1 MPAPSAS
8 ASASRQD
15 YSHRVEDFPAL
26 EAERAKTLTLPDS
39 TSPFLARPIGEILVR
54 TGALVPAN
62 LDRALKLQT
71 ATDGTR
77 LGTILVSEQL
87 VSEDALASG
96 LALQQGVLRVRPLP
110 KHIDME
116 LLDRLGADL
125 CIRHGILPWRIA
137 GPVTVV
143 ATSRPH
149 RFEDIRPL
157 LEDTYGTVRMAIADE
172 TDIVSAILELRADW
186 MVNRAE
192 ARPPRNFSV
201 RRFHPVAIAAGGLAL
216 PLGVAAVA
224 IPYPGIA
231 QMMLTAWVV
240 GMLALVSILRVAAA
254 LASFGQ
260 PPQIVLPETDPN
272 LTPMISLLVPL
283 LKEADISGHLIDRLS
298 ELDYPADRLDICLI
312 VEADDQE
319 TDAALERRGLPP
331 EFRQIIVPQG
341 SLRTKPRAL
350 NYALDF
356 CKGDIIGIYDAEDAP
371 ETDQLRRVVARFAAA
386 PRQTVCLQ
394 GRLAFYNAG
403 QNWLSRCFAIDYA
416 AWFGVIL
423 PGLAKL
429 GFAIPLGGTGLFFR
443 RAALDAL
450 GRWDAHNVTED
461 ADLGIR
467 IARRGWKAEMIDT
480 TTREEAN
487 CHPGAWVR
495 QRGRW
500 LKGYALTYAVHM
512 RNPIR
517 LWRDLGP
524 GQFMGFQILFLGT
537 LSLFL
542 MAPLLWSFWLIPLG
556 LPHPV
561 ADALPR
567 AAMASMVALFILS
580 ELANMVIAAVGVW
593 KNGDRW
599 LLPWIPSTIFYFPM
613 AAFASYRALADLIMR
628 PFFWDKTAH
637 GLSLPE
643 IKRLSQKPR
652 HSDEDDSRKRSRYG
666 T

>member
-1 MPAPSAS
+1 MPAPSAHTS
-8 ASASRQD
+8 AAAEI
-15 YSHRVEDFPAL
+15 YPPRVADFPNL
-26 EAERAKTLTLPDS
+26 KAETAGGIALPDS
-39 TSPFLARPIGEILVR
+39 ASPFLARPIGEILVQ

-71 ATDGTR
+71 STEGTR

-96 LALQQGVLRVRPLP
+96 LALQQGILRVRPLP
-110 KHIDME
+110 E
-116 LLDRLGADL
+116 RVNTNLLDRLGADF
-125 CIRHGILPWRIA
+125 CIRHGVLPWRMA

-149 RFEDIRPL
+149 RFDEVRPA
-157 LEDTYGTVRMAIADE
+157 LEETFGAVRMAIADE
-172 TDIVSAILELRADW
+172 TDIVSAVLELRADW
-186 MVNRAE
+186 MVQRAE
-192 ARPPRNFSV
+192 ARPPERFSV
-201 RRFHPVAIAAGGLAL
+201 RRFHPLAIAAGGLSI
-216 PLGVAAVA
+216 PLGIAGVAVLD
-224 IPYPGIA
+224 PGLA
-231 QMMLTAWVV
+231 LGALTAWVV
-240 GMLALVSILRVAAA
+240 GMLVLVSTLRIAAA
-254 LASFGQ
+254 FASHRQ
-260 PPQIVLPETDPN
+260 PPKITLPESNPA

-283 LKEADISGHLIDRLS
+283 LKEADISSHLIDRLA

-331 EFRQIIVPQG
+331 EFRQIVVPAG
-341 SLRTKPRAL
+341 TIRTKPRAL

-371 ETDQLRRVVARFAAA
+371 ETDQLRRVVSRFAAA
-386 PRQTVCLQ
+386 PRTTVCLQ
-394 GRLAFYNAG
+394 GRLAFYNTR

-423 PGLAKL
+423 PGLARL

-443 RAALDAL
+443 RAALDEL

-467 IARRGWKAEMIDT
+467 LARRGWRAEMIDT

-487 CHPGAWVR
+487 CRPGAWIR

-512 RNPIR
+512 RNPVQ
-517 LWRDLGP
+517 LWRDLGT
-524 GQFMGFQILFLGT
+524 GQFLGFQILFLGT

-542 MAPLLWSFWLIPLG
+542 LAPLLWSFWLIPLG

-561 ADALPR
+561 ADALPK
-567 AAMASMVALFILS
+567 AALASMVALFVLS
-580 ELANMVIAAVGVW
+580 EAANMIIAAIGV
-593 KNGDRW
+593 KRIGEFW
-599 LLPWIPSTIFYFPM
+599 LWRWIPTTLFYFPL
-613 AAFASYRALADLIMR
+613 AAVASYRALADLIMR
-628 PFFWDKTAH
+628 PFFWDKTRH
-637 GLSLPE
+637 GLYVPPPSRTPQTLP
-643 IKRLSQKPR
+643 R
-652 HSDEDDSRKRSRYG
+652 SDEDGFRMRSRYG
-666 T
+666 P